1 MKIQIQARCSYA
13 DSMIWQLTDHYF
25 QERGL
30 AIWRCN
36 EVPFW
41 ITSNAT
47 LAYQTAR
54 VVWEALNL
62 MADPPH
68 LFYVLELG
76 AGSGVFAYHFL
87 VAWQSMVQNE
97 PSARD
102 PLPTICYILT
112 DYSEQIVKEA
122 SMNQRLQDFCQRGW
136 LQFAICDGRQPH
148 LMKSLDGSLKN
159 LEPQSIGAV
168 LFNYLLCSLPL
179 RVFHYDQGQFFE
191 RYLALYQPLHEPS
204 QRPWNYQ
211 PAFDLQALE
220 WQESYEPVAL
230 PAELDALLGDFFSF
244 SAKMSLPYATVGV
257 ELLQAILPLLRPGGV
272 LLTSDFA
279 YATWHE
285 LKGWGQAKAYIY
297 GNSLV
302 HQVAFPLLA
311 VWLQHQRYPVMQTTT
326 PTNALQTLLL
336 YQGPTIPLRVQAS
349 FNHLFM
355 THNRNERPG
364 QQARHRRECLDV
376 LGI

>member
-1 MKIQIQARCSYA
+1 MKIQIQARCSYGN
-13 DSMIWQLTDHYF
+13 SLIWQLADRYF

-62 MADPPH
+62 MAAPPQI
-68 LFYVLELG
+68 FYVLELG
-76 AGSGVFAYHFL
+76 AGSGIFAYHFL
-87 VAWQSMVQNE
+87 VAWQSILQNE
-97 PSARD
+97 SSSLVS
-102 PLPTICYILT
+102 LPTICYILT

-122 SMNQRLQDFCQRGW
+122 STNQRLQDFYQRGW
-136 LQFAICDGRQPH
+136 LAFAVCDGRQPH
-148 LMKSLDGSLKN
+148 LFKSLDGRLKN
-159 LEPQSIGAV
+159 LKLQSIGAI

-179 RVFHYDQGQFFE
+179 QVFHYHQGQFFE
-191 RYLALYQPLHEPS
+191 RYLALYQLRYPPP

-211 PAFDLQALE
+211 PTFDLQALE
-220 WQESYEPVAL
+220 WEESYEPAACPAAL
-230 PAELDALLGDFFSF
+230 ETLLGEFSP
-244 SAKMSLPYATVGV
+244 SAKMSVPYSAAGI
-257 ELLQAILPLLRPGGV
+257 ELLQAILPTLLPGGV

-279 YATWHE
+279 YATWNE
-285 LKGWGQAKAYIY
+285 LKGWGQAKAHIY

-311 VWLQHQRYPVMQTTT
+311 AWLQQQAYPVMRTIA
-326 PTNALQTLLL
+326 PTNALQTLLV
-336 YQGPTIPLRVQAS
+336 YQGTTIPLRVQAS
-349 FNHLFM
+349 FDHLFM
-355 THNRNERPG
+355 TYNRNELPS
-364 QQARHRRECLDV
+364 QQARHSRECLDV
-376 LGI
+376 LE